1 MGRRRTPGLRNRK
14 GIWHIDKQIL
24 GQKIYESTGTSELE
38 TAELV
43 LARRIEEIR
52 QAKVFGVRPK
62 RTFREAATKFLEEN
76 MHLASI
82 DDYAM
87 HIKQLDPYIGNLPL
101 QNVLVSSVVAD
112 EETDPVVMQPAVS
125 EENTW
130 RAKIDIFDVEKS
142 ALRLVLELSGLLFYA
157 ETPAVFI
164 DYDTTFSRDNFS
176 D

>member
-1 MGRRRTPGLRNRK
+1 MNILKN
-14 GIWHIDKQIL
+14 KQVIL
-24 GQKIYESTGTSELE
+24 
-38 TAELV
+38 AMFVAPV
-43 LARRIEEIR
+43 LAIIAYFATDYVVSEKPR
-52 QAKVFGVRPK
+52 QAQQGNSYKLAAKSNCRYQSGQCTLYNGDVEVNVRAE
-62 RTFREAATKFLEEN
+62 RINGSLIELSLYAN
-76 MHLASI
+76 M
-82 DDYAM
+82 
-87 HIKQLDPYIGNLPL
+87 PL
-101 QNVLVSSVVAD
+101 QNVLVSSVVAT

-125 EENTW
+125 EENTG

>member
-1 MGRRRTPGLRNRK
+1 MN
-14 GIWHIDKQIL
+14 IL
-24 GQKIYESTGTSELE
+24 KNKHV
-38 TAELV
+38 V
-43 LARRIEEIR
+43 LAMFVAPVLAIIAYFATDYVVSEKPHQAQQGNSYKLAAKSNCRYQSGQCTLYNGDVEVNVRAERITGSLIELR
-52 QAKVFGVRPK
+52 LHA
-62 RTFREAATKFLEEN
+62 N
-76 MHLASI
+76 M
-82 DDYAM
+82 
-87 HIKQLDPYIGNLPL
+87 PL
-101 QNVLVSSVVAD
+101 QNVLVSSVVAN

-130 RAKIDIFDVEKS
+130 RAKIDIFDVEKG

>member
-1 MGRRRTPGLRNRK
+1 MN
-14 GIWHIDKQIL
+14 IL
-24 GQKIYESTGTSELE
+24 KNKHVIL
-38 TAELV
+38 AMFVAPV
-43 LARRIEEIR
+43 LAIIAYFATDYVVSEKPR
-52 QAKVFGVRPK
+52 QAQQGNSYKLAAKSNCRYQSGQCTLYNGDVEVNVRAE
-62 RTFREAATKFLEEN
+62 RINGSLIELSLHAN
-76 MHLASI
+76 M
-82 DDYAM
+82 
-87 HIKQLDPYIGNLPL
+87 PL
-101 QNVLVSSVVAD
+101 QNVLVSSVVAT